1 MLNALPCVSPVF
13 SSPNV
18 LAINLGITMPRTVPL
33 ARYLFTRLAQQNVH
47 AVHGVPG
54 DFGLK
59 ALDQIRPSGLKWV
72 GNCNEL
78 NAGYAADGYARV
90 RGLGALV
97 TTYGVG
103 ELSAI
108 NAVAGSYAEHVP
120 VVHIVTTP
128 STKMLREAERRG
140 NVSIHHS
147 LGDSRH
153 GVFSDMAKSVTVA
166 QTRLDNVNT
175 AAESVDEVIQ
185 ECIHQ
190 SRPVYIDIPSDMVNL
205 DVDGTRLESELR
217 ENKNSTNNEAV
228 ERTAQKL
235 LERIYNAKQ
244 PLILVDRGLG
254 LQNMRDEVNSF
265 VKISGIPTL
274 TMPSGAGMV
283 DTSLPNYYGVHSGPV
298 GQIDTLPYLQKSD
311 LVLALGPMFSD
322 TQSLGWTVVPDTD
335 KTIVVGK
342 TSIDGTSVDSRQVI
356 LALSELI
363 DSTKISQQDNSL
375 LGNFREIKAQA
386 TATQDLIDQTNLY
399 LKLNESGYLQPDDVI
414 ILANAT
420 PVIGGRDFILP
431 PRARVIAS
439 GIWFSIGH
447 MLPAAQ
453 GAALAQDKGR
463 TILFEG
469 DGSFQVTAQELST
482 VIRERLD
489 MTIFMINNSGYAYE
503 RQIHGMNEAYN
514 DIAPWNYL
522 EAPRFFG
529 RPGDYPVES
538 YRIETWVDLDKL
550 LDDINFREGKGLK
563 LVDVILGKFDVPEK
577 FEQVFKRAGQLL

>member
-1 MLNALPCVSPVF
+1 
-13 SSPNV
+13 
-18 LAINLGITMPRTVPL
+18 MPRTIPL

-47 AVHGVPG
+47 AIHGVPG

-90 RGLGALV
+90 RGLGALL

-128 STKMLREAERRG
+128 STKMLQESTRRG
-140 NVSIHHS
+140 NVHIHHS
-147 LGDSRH
+147 FGASSH
-153 GVFSDMAKSVTVA
+153 NVFSEMAKSVTVA
-166 QTRLDNVNT
+166 QTRLDNVDT
-175 AAESVDEVIQ
+175 AAESVDKIIQ
-185 ECIHQ
+185 ECMHR
-190 SRPVYIDIPSDMVNL
+190 SLPVYIDIPSDMVNI
-205 DVDGTRLESELR
+205 DVDAVRLGDRLR
-217 ENKNSTNNEAV
+217 GHDGSDNSEAV
-228 ERTAQKL
+228 GPVVQSL
-235 LERIYNAKQ
+235 LKRIYTAKQ
-244 PLILVDRGLG
+244 PLLLVDRGLG

-265 VKISGIPTL
+265 VEASGIPTL

-298 GQIDTLPYLQKSD
+298 GQIDTFPYLESSD

-322 TQSLGWTVVPDTD
+322 TQTLGWTGVPDTNQII
-335 KTIVVGK
+335 TIGN
-342 TSIDGTSVDSRQVI
+342 TSVDRTLVDTRQVI
-356 LALSELI
+356 QELSKLL
-363 DSTKISQQDNSL
+363 DSTEISQRNTNML
-375 LGNFREIKAQA
+375 ENFREVVAHPT
-386 TATQDLIDQTNLY
+386 TASDPIDQTNLY
-399 LKLNESGYLQPDDVI
+399 LKLNDSGYLQPDDVV

-420 PVIGGRDFILP
+420 PVIGGRDLVLP
-431 PRARVIAS
+431 PRVKLLAS

-453 GAALAQDKGR
+453 GAALAQTTGR

-469 DGSFQVTAQELST
+469 DGSFQVAAQELST
-482 VIRERLD
+482 IIRERLD
-489 MTIFMINNSGYAYE
+489 MTIFIINNGGYAYE
-503 RQIHGMNEAYN
+503 RQIHGMNEVYN

-522 EAPRFFG
+522 AAPHFFG
-529 RPGDYPVES
+529 RPSDYPVQTH
-538 YRIETWVDLDKL
+538 RIETWGDLDTL
-550 LDDINFREGKGLK
+550 LEDQTFRSGKGLK
-563 LVDVILGKFDVPEK
+563 LVDVILGKYDVPDK
-577 FEQVFKRAGQLL
+577 FKQVFRRAGQLL